1 MISEL
6 VGHVCGKSLERIQ
19 KLSVGETAS
28 ILQGLSR
35 SGYMLKNS
43 WNQNKVID
51 IFYKEH
57 ILNRII
63 AGNFSDDTLCFI
75 YSVYNWK
82 QLWCSAWLELHCL
95 CRQLR
100 FPPASTTSQSSCH
113 TSPSYSWATNHT
125 LPPQRCTTQIQWMQ
139 FLWKWSKM
147 WCFIWFNPVKSKQ
160 TKRWLAKV
168 SIKKQRKAAD
178 LAIINFQ
185 WFQ

>member
-6 VGHVCGKSLERIQ
+6 VGHVYGKSLERIQ

-63 AGNFSDDTLCFI
+63 AGNFSDDTLCCI

-82 QLWCSAWLELHCL
+82 QLWCSAWPELHCL

-113 TSPSYSWATNHT
+113 TSPSYSWATPYDHKDALHRFSECSFYENG
-125 LPPQRCTTQIQWMQ
+125 LKCGVLFDLIQWRV
-139 FLWKWSKM
+139 
-147 WCFIWFNPVKSKQ
+147 NRP
-160 TKRWLAKV
+160 RG
-168 SIKKQRKAAD
+168 D
-178 LAIINFQ
+178 
-185 WFQ
+185 

>member
-6 VGHVCGKSLERIQ
+6 VGHVYGKSLERIQ
-19 KLSVGETAS
+19 KLSVEETAS

-75 YSVYNWK
+75 YSVYN
-82 QLWCSAWLELHCL
+82 
-95 CRQLR
+95 
-100 FPPASTTSQSSCH
+100 
-113 TSPSYSWATNHT
+113 
-125 LPPQRCTTQIQWMQ
+125 
-139 FLWKWSKM
+139 
-147 WCFIWFNPVKSKQ
+147 
-160 TKRWLAKV
+160 
-168 SIKKQRKAAD
+168 
-178 LAIINFQ
+178 
-185 WFQ
+185 